1 VNHEHYSSIVAAAH
15 SISGHSPTIPPD
27 HGFAPGSDEGFQ
39 KLLLRI
45 ASKAGDRS
53 DARSLIQLFCEAT
66 REFFQ
71 VSGVYFWRCHFADE
85 LVGEQADGKLA
96 ERFVGIRLRPDQSAV
111 TSEAVRQRRTIFAN
125 HVTAAAFPA
134 AAEFEARSILAA
146 PLIVFN
152 EVIGAATFLHDSDD
166 AFFNEDI
173 SAKATILA
181 GQLGSL
187 LEAARLGEA
196 SREEHRRAEILA
208 DVAHALHGTPDV
220 SAVIEALA
228 DRLRLLLRTRLVC
241 VLLRREGPFELKA
254 VSAETP
260 QLAIS
265 ARARHDRQTLRFAAD
280 LAQRAVA
287 AGEPITLSIGAE
299 VHSLGNLVSPGMLIA
314 APFRT
319 SRTQG
324 AILLYPRPDSVFTA
338 EEKALVAAVAGFG
351 AVAVAHAELH
361 ASAHGQAHELHQLL
375 EIFSELSSSIDLEHF
390 LQAFVLRTSDFL
402 GYGRCFIA
410 LEENGQFQVRYG
422 VEKGEAKR
430 IDTVFPEGV
439 ATRALR
445 AKEVFWT
452 DDAIRTPGINVDV
465 VTKYKVRQLLVVP
478 LLGTNGRVLGM
489 FGVLDRVDGTGISPE
504 DIRRARALSN
514 HAAVMLEMARNLH
527 LSEQHRRRAEALLE
541 LAREMDGALHLP
553 EFARRFVGRTAELT
567 GARAGLLAVLQEGSW
582 QVVALQ
588 TQKEPSAEN
597 ARALASTAIT
607 ATAFASVAGPAVAA
621 PAVAQPGH
629 QRFPAGENPGTRL
642 ANSTATDVSP
652 AEHKFEPG
660 LNRALGTALSDFVA
674 RHPETVVSDSAEHVL
689 GSEAAASLR
698 WSDCTLV
705 RLPAAK
711 GELAGVL
718 CLSGRSSLLAAAL
731 GPEDRVFLETMAGHA
746 AMALEN
752 ARLFTRV
759 EQANRH
765 WMEIFDA
772 ITDFIVVHDQTDK
785 VLRVNR
791 SLATMIG
798 VPPAELVGVNMRALM
813 ALTSDTASYS
823 CPFCRA
829 MADDSDEFAHPVFD
843 RTYLVSTSRVHG
855 ASDEGLQT
863 IHVLKDISDRREAER
878 RYRELF
884 DNIQEGLFFSTPG
897 GRFIEVNDAMVQM
910 LGYNSREEL
919 LQIDITTQL
928 YFSPGQRERHSE
940 AMKENG
946 HLRNFEATL
955 RRKDG
960 SAIHVLINA
969 FGLYDNHGQL
979 LQIRGL
985 MLDVTGLRTYQSEL
999 HRERD
1004 FSSKILSNTQ
1014 SMILVADTAGLIS
1027 YANRRWYDAGF
1038 EQREL
1043 LGRPLLELAA
1053 PGFVRALADALR
1065 TNLNGQPVDNLEL
1078 QIVRGSSPVGKFYA
1092 NLSPMRD
1099 EQGTVTSIVVMLTDI
1114 TDSAVLRDKLVHTE
1128 KMAAVGQLVSG
1139 VAHEVNNPLTAILGF
1154 ADLLMENPELPES
1167 ARKDMR
1173 VILQEAQRTKQ
1184 IVQNLL
1190 SFARQ
1195 MPPQRSSVQLNT
1207 ILRRTI
1213 QLRSYDFNSHGID
1226 VVEHLDEELPEVMGD
1241 AHQLQQVFLNILN
1254 NAYDAVHEV
1263 GGRLARI
1270 VIMST
1275 KAGDA
1280 VEVSFCDNGNGVS
1293 HPDKIFDPFFT
1304 TKEIGKGTG
1313 LGLSICYGILKE
1325 HGGEILCHNNAGGQ
1339 GATFVVRLPAAS
1351 YTASMGVAAGV
1362 RQP

>member
-1 VNHEHYSSIVAAAH
+1 MNQQPYSSIVGAAL
-15 SISGHSPTIPPD
+15 SISGGSPIIPPENKSV
-27 HGFAPGSDEGFQ
+27 PGSDEDFQ

-45 ASKAGDRS
+45 AAKAGERP
-53 DARSLIQLFCEAT
+53 DADALIRMFCQAT

-111 TSEAVRQRRTIFAN
+111 TAEAVRQRRTIFAN
-125 HVTAAAFPA
+125 RVHSAPFP
-134 AAEFEARSILAA
+134 AAEFEARSLLAA
-146 PLIVFN
+146 PLMVFN
-152 EVIGAATFLHDSDD
+152 EVIGTVTFLHDSNED
-166 AFFNEDI
+166 FFNEDLA
-173 SAKATILA
+173 AKATILA

-187 LEAARLGEA
+187 LEASRLSEA
-196 SREEHRRAEILA
+196 SREEHRKAEILA

-228 DRLRLLLRTRLVC
+228 DRLRLLLRTQLVC

-260 QLAIS
+260 QLAHS

-287 AGEPITLSIGAE
+287 AGEPMTLSIGAE

-324 AILLYPRPDSVFTA
+324 AILLYPRQEGVFTG
-338 EEKALVAAVAGFG
+338 EEKALVAAIAGFG

-361 ASAHGQAHELHQLL
+361 ATAAAQAHELHQLL
-375 EIFSELSSSIDLEHF
+375 EISGELNSSSNLEHV
-390 LQAFVLRTSDFL
+390 LQAFVTRASDFL
-402 GYGRCFIA
+402 GFGRCFIA
-410 LEENGQFQVRYG
+410 LQEDGQFQVRYA
-422 VEKGEAKR
+422 VEKGQPKR
-430 IDTVFPEGV
+430 VDTPFPEGV

-445 AKEVFWT
+445 GKEVFWT
-452 DDAIRTPGINVDV
+452 DEASRTPGVNLDV
-465 VTKYKVRQLLVVP
+465 VAKYNVRQFLAVP
-478 LLGTNGRVLGM
+478 LLSTSGRVLGM
-489 FGVLDRVDGTGISPE
+489 FGVLDRLDGTGISQE

-514 HAAVMLEMARNLH
+514 QVAVVVEVARNLH
-527 LSEQHRRRAEALLE
+527 LSEQHRRRAEALIE
-541 LAREMDGALHLP
+541 LARELDGALRLP
-553 EFARRFVGRTAELT
+553 EFARRFVSRTAELT
-567 GARAGLLAVLQEGSW
+567 ASRAGLLAVLQEGRW
-582 QVVALQ
+582 QVAALH
-588 TQKEPSAEN
+588 TREELSVKTSDALPSAADQSASGSSPEEN
-597 ARALASTAIT
+597 HSITAPEAALAKRQPDP
-607 ATAFASVAGPAVAA
+607 VADHSLDRLLGA
-621 PAVAQPGH
+621 P
-629 QRFPAGENPGTRL
+629 
-642 ANSTATDVSP
+642 
-652 AEHKFEPG
+652 
-660 LNRALGTALSDFVA
+660 LGDFVG
-674 RHPETVVSDSAEHVL
+674 RHTETVVSGFAEQMF
-689 GSEAAASLR
+689 GSEAASVLGWAE
-698 WSDCTLV
+698 CTLV
-705 RLPAAK
+705 RLPGAN

-718 CLSGRSSLLAAAL
+718 CLSTHASPL
-731 GPEDRVFLETMAGHA
+731 GPEDQVFLETMAGHA
-746 AMALEN
+746 AMALDN
-752 ARLFTRV
+752 ARLFTRI

-772 ITDFIVVHDQTDK
+772 ISDFIVVHDQADK

-791 SLATMIG
+791 SLAAMIG
-798 VPPAELVGVNMRALM
+798 VPPTELIGVNMRALM

-843 RTYLVSTSRVHG
+843 RTYLVSTSRVNG
-855 ASDEGLQT
+855 DSEGGLQT

-910 LGYNSREEL
+910 LGYASREEL

-928 YFSPGQRERHSE
+928 YFSPGQRERHAE
-940 AMKENG
+940 AMQENG

-960 SAIHVLINA
+960 SPIHVLINA
-969 FGLYDNHGQL
+969 FGLYDNLGRV

-985 MLDVTGLRTYQSEL
+985 MLDVTGLRNYQSEL

-1004 FSSKILSNTQ
+1004 FSGKILSNTQ
-1014 SMILVADTAGLIS
+1014 SLILVADTAGLIS

-1053 PGFVRALADALR
+1053 PGFVRPLAEALQS
-1065 TNLNGQPVDNLEL
+1065 TLNSQQVDNLEL
-1078 QIVRGSSPVGKFYA
+1078 QIARGNGAVGKFSA

-1099 EQGTVTSIVVMLTDI
+1099 EHGTVTSIVVVLTDI
-1114 TDSAVLRDKLVHTE
+1114 TDSAVLRDKLVHAE

-1154 ADLLMENPELPES
+1154 ADLLMENPDLPET

-1195 MPPQRSSVQLNT
+1195 MPPQRTAVQLNS
-1207 ILRRTI
+1207 ILRRTL
-1213 QLRSYDFNSHGID
+1213 QLRSYDFNSHGVDI
-1226 VVEHLDEELPEVMGD
+1226 VEHLDEGLPEVMGD

-1263 GGRLARI
+1263 GRPARI
-1270 VIMST
+1270 EIMST

-1280 VEVSFCDNGNGVS
+1280 VEVSFRDNGNGIS

-1304 TKEIGKGTG
+1304 TKEVGKGTG

-1325 HGGEILCHNNAGGQ
+1325 HGGEILCHNNSDRP
-1339 GATFVVRLPAAS
+1339 GATFIVRLPAAS
-1351 YTASMGVAAGV
+1351 HTASVGVAAGV
-1362 RQP
+1362 TQP

>member
-1 VNHEHYSSIVAAAH
+1 MNQQHYSSIVAAAL
-15 SISGHSPTIPPD
+15 SISGDSPIPPPENS
-27 HGFAPGSDEGFQ
+27 FVLGSDEGFQ

-53 DARSLIQLFCEAT
+53 GAQSLIQLFCQAT

-71 VSGVYFWRCHFADE
+71 VSGVYFWRCDMADE
-85 LVGEQADGKLA
+85 LIGEQADGKLA

-111 TSEAVRQRRTIFAN
+111 TAEAVRQRRTIFAN
-125 HVTAAAFPA
+125 HVQSAVFPA
-134 AAEFEARSILAA
+134 ATEFEARSLLAA
-146 PLIVFN
+146 PLVVFN
-152 EVIGAATFLHDSDD
+152 EVIGAATFLHDSNEE
-166 AFFNEDI
+166 FFNEDI
-173 SAKATILA
+173 AAKASILA

-220 SAVIEALA
+220 SSVIEALA
-228 DRLRLLLRTRLVC
+228 DRLRLLLRTKLVC
-241 VLLRREGPFELKA
+241 VLLRREGPFELMA
-254 VSAETP
+254 VSAESP
-260 QLAIS
+260 QLANS

-324 AILLYPRPDSVFTA
+324 AILLYPRHDGVFTA
-338 EEKALVAAVAGFG
+338 EEKALVAAIAGFG

-361 ASAHGQAHELHQLL
+361 ATAHAQAHELHQLL
-375 EIFSELSSSIDLEHF
+375 EISSELNANSDLEHF
-390 LQAFVLRTSDFL
+390 LQAFVRRASDFL
-402 GYGRCFIA
+402 GFGRCFIA
-410 LEENGQFQVRYG
+410 LEEGGQFQIRYG
-422 VEKGEAKR
+422 VENGEPKR
-430 IDTVFPEGV
+430 VDTPFPEGV

-452 DDAIRTPGINVDV
+452 DDAIRTPGVNIDV
-465 VTKYKVRQLLVVP
+465 VTKYKVRQFLAVP
-478 LLGTNGRVLGM
+478 LLGTSGRVLGM
-489 FGVLDRVDGTGISPE
+489 FGVLNRLDGTGISQE

-514 HAAVMLEMARNLH
+514 QAAVVLEVARNLH
-527 LSEQHRRRAEALLE
+527 LSEQHRRRAEALIE
-541 LAREMDGALHLP
+541 LAREMDGALRLP
-553 EFARRFVGRTAELT
+553 EFARRFVGRAAELT
-567 GARAGLLAVLQEGSW
+567 GARAGLLAVLQEGRW
-582 QVVALQ
+582 QVLALR
-588 TQKEPSAEN
+588 TQSLPVQSSQVQSSQNQLEPAREPSQPLPSA
-597 ARALASTAIT
+597 
-607 ATAFASVAGPAVAA
+607 AGPAAKHGLV
-621 PAVAQPGH
+621 
-629 QRFPAGENPGTRL
+629 
-642 ANSTATDVSP
+642 
-652 AEHKFEPG
+652 EHSLVEHG
-660 LNRALGTALSDFVA
+660 VERALGAALGEFA
-674 RHPETVVSDSAEHVL
+674 AKHTETVVSGSADQML
-689 GSEAAASLR
+689 GSEAASSLH
-698 WSDCTLV
+698 WTDCTLV
-705 RLPAAK
+705 RLPGAN
-711 GELAGVL
+711 GQLSGLL
-718 CLSGRSSLLAAAL
+718 CLSGRSSPLHS
-731 GPEDRVFLETMAGHA
+731 EDRVFLEAMAGHA

-752 ARLFTRV
+752 ARLFTRI

-772 ITDFIVVHDQTDK
+772 ITDFIVVHDQADK

-791 SLATMIG
+791 SLAAMIG
-798 VPPAELVGVNMRALM
+798 VPPAELIGVNMRALM

-829 MADDSDEFAHPVFD
+829 MSDDSDEFAHPVFD

-897 GRFIEVNDAMVQM
+897 GSFIEVNDAMVRM
-910 LGYNSREEL
+910 LGYASREEL
-919 LQIDITTQL
+919 LQIDIPTQL
-928 YFSPGQRERHSE
+928 YFSPEQREHHSE
-940 AMKENG
+940 IMKENG

-960 SAIHVLINA
+960 SPVHVLINA
-969 FGLYDNHGQL
+969 FGLYDNLGRL

-1004 FSSKILSNTQ
+1004 FSGKILSNTQ
-1014 SMILVADTAGLIS
+1014 SLILVADTAGLIS

-1038 EQREL
+1038 EQKEL

-1053 PGFVRALADALR
+1053 PGCVRQLSDALHN
-1065 TNLNGQPVDNLEL
+1065 TLNSQQVDNLEL
-1078 QIVRGSSPVGKFYA
+1078 QIVRGNGAVGKFSA

-1099 EQGTVTSIVVMLTDI
+1099 EQGTVTSIVVVLTDI
-1114 TDSAVLRDKLVHTE
+1114 TDSAVLRDKLVHAE

-1154 ADLLMENPELPES
+1154 ADLLMENAELPET
-1167 ARKDMR
+1167 ARKDLR

-1195 MPPQRSSVQLNT
+1195 MPPERNPVQLNT

-1226 VVEHLDEELPEVMGD
+1226 VVEYLDEGLPEVIGD

-1263 GGRLARI
+1263 GRPARI
-1270 VIMST
+1270 EIMST

-1280 VEVSFCDNGNGVS
+1280 VEVSFCDNGNGIS
-1293 HPDKIFDPFFT
+1293 QPDKIFDPFFT
-1304 TKEIGKGTG
+1304 TKEVGKGTG

-1325 HGGEILCHNNAGGQ
+1325 HGGEILCHNNTGRP
-1339 GATFVVRLPAAS
+1339 GATFIVRLPAAS
-1351 YTASMGVAAGV
+1351 HTASMGVAAGV
-1362 RQP
+1362 IQP

>member
-1 VNHEHYSSIVAAAH
+1 MAA
-15 SISGHSPTIPPD
+15 
-27 HGFAPGSDEGFQ
+27 E
-39 KLLLRI
+39 
-45 ASKAGDRS
+45 
-53 DARSLIQLFCEAT
+53 RSLTRDSQEDFQALLVRLAADAVNLSGASSLIRLFCRST
-66 REFFQ
+66 RDFFHL
-71 VSGVYFWRCHFADE
+71 SGVYFWRNFAGE

-96 ERFVGIRLRPDQSAV
+96 ERFAGIRMPRDQSGV
-111 TSEAVRQRRTIFAN
+111 TGEAVQLRRAIYAN
-125 HVTAAAFPA
+125 HLHSAAFPA
-134 AAEFEARSILAA
+134 APEFEARSLLAT
-146 PLIVFN
+146 PLLVFN
-152 EVIGAATFLHDSDD
+152 EVIGVLAFLQDSDD
-166 AFFNEDI
+166 DFFAEDRA
-173 SAKATILA
+173 AKSTTLA
-181 GQLGSL
+181 AHLGAL
-187 LEAARLGEA
+187 LEASRLSEA
-196 SREEHRRAEILA
+196 SREEQRRAEILA

-260 QLAIS
+260 QLANA

-287 AGEPITLSIGAE
+287 AGEPITLSIGAD
-299 VHSLGNLVSPGMLIA
+299 VHSLGQLVSPGMLIA

-324 AILLYPRPDSVFTA
+324 AILIYPRQDSMFTA
-338 EEKALVAAVAGFG
+338 EEKALVAGIAGFG

-361 ASAHGQAHELHQLL
+361 ATAHAQAHELHQLL
-375 EIFSELSSSIDLEHF
+375 EISSELNSSSNLEHV
-390 LQAFVLRTSDFL
+390 LQAFVVRAADFL
-402 GYGRCFIA
+402 GFGRCFIA
-410 LEENGQFQVRYG
+410 LEEAGEFRVRYA
-422 VEKGEAKR
+422 VEKGEPRRA
-430 IDTVFPEGV
+430 DTLFPEGI

-452 DDAIRTPGINVDV
+452 NEASRTPGINLELI
-465 VTKYKVRQLLVVP
+465 TKYKVQQLLAVP
-478 LLGTNGRVLGM
+478 LLGASGVLLGM
-489 FGVLDRVDGTGISPE
+489 FGVIDRVDGIGISPE

-514 HAAVMLEMARNLH
+514 QAAVVLESARNLH
-527 LSEQHRRRAEALLE
+527 LSEQHRRRAEALID
-541 LAREMDGALHLP
+541 LAREIDGTLHLP
-553 EFARRFVGRTAELT
+553 EFARRFVTGTAEST
-567 GARAGLLAVLQEGSW
+567 GARAGLLALLQEGRW
-582 QVVALQ
+582 QVAALHTGADAPAESSVGLASALNTALKTSPSEENHSVA
-588 TQKEPSAEN
+588 SAE
-597 ARALASTAIT
+597 S
-607 ATAFASVAGPAVAA
+607 
-621 PAVAQPGH
+621 
-629 QRFPAGENPGTRL
+629 
-642 ANSTATDVSP
+642 SP
-652 AEHKFEPG
+652 AKLHSEAMVPEHNLERG
-660 LNRALGTALSDFVA
+660 LDRALGAALAEFA
-674 RHPETVVSDSAEHVL
+674 ALHTETVVSASAEEIL
-689 GSEAAASLR
+689 GSEAASRLHWAE
-698 WSDCTLV
+698 CTLV
-705 RLPAAK
+705 RLAGAN
-711 GELAGVL
+711 GELAGLL
-718 CLSGRSSLLAAAL
+718 CLSGRSSAL
-731 GPEDRVFLETMAGHA
+731 NAEDRVFLETMAAHA

-752 ARLFTRV
+752 ARLFTRI

-772 ITDFIVVHDQTDK
+772 ITDFIVVHDETDK

-798 VPPAELVGVNMRALM
+798 VPPAELIGVNMRALM

-823 CPFCRA
+823 CPFCRS
-829 MADDSDEFAHPVFD
+829 MAEDSDEFAHPVFD

-855 ASDEGLQT
+855 GSGEGPQT

-897 GRFIEVNDAMVQM
+897 GRFIEVNDAMVRM
-910 LGYNSREEL
+910 LGYDSREEL
-919 LQIDITTQL
+919 LQIDIPTQL
-928 YFSPGQRERHSE
+928 YLSPGQHDRHSE
-940 AMKENG
+940 MIKEQG
-946 HLRNFEATL
+946 HLRNFETSL

-960 SAIHVLINA
+960 SPIHVLINA
-969 FGLYDNHGQL
+969 FALHDGLGRI

-1004 FSSKILSNTQ
+1004 FSGKILNHTQ
-1014 SMILVADTAGLIS
+1014 NLILVADTAGLIS

-1053 PGFVRALADALR
+1053 SAYVCPLADALR
-1065 TNLNGQPVDNLEL
+1065 STLDSAQVDNLEL
-1078 QIVRGSSPVGKFYA
+1078 EIVRGNSPAGKFSA

-1099 EQGTVTSIVVMLTDI
+1099 EQGAVTSIVVVLTDI
-1114 TDSAVLRDKLVHTE
+1114 TDSAVLRDKLVHAE

-1154 ADLLMENPELPES
+1154 ADLLMENTELPET
-1167 ARKDMR
+1167 ARKDLR

-1195 MPPQRSSVQLNT
+1195 MPPQRSAVQLNT
-1207 ILRRTI
+1207 ILQRTV
-1213 QLRSYDFNSHGID
+1213 QLRAYDFTNHGID
-1226 VVEHLDEELPEVMGD
+1226 IVQLLDQELPEVMGD

-1263 GGRLARI
+1263 GRPARI
-1270 VIMST
+1270 EIMST
-1275 KAGDA
+1275 KAGDS
-1280 VEVSFCDNGNGVS
+1280 VEVSFRDNGNGVS

-1304 TKEIGKGTG
+1304 TKEVGKGTG

-1325 HGGEILCHNNAGGQ
+1325 HGGEILCHNNTDRP
-1339 GATFVVRLPAAS
+1339 GATFIVRLPAAPH
-1351 YTASMGVAAGV
+1351 TASRSVAAGV
-1362 RQP
+1362 IQP